1 MIWGAARGML
11 AFMGYAILRVQ
22 KLKSAVAV
30 HRSMK
35 HAFRAQETP
44 NADKSRTPDNTHI
57 GAHSVAEGMA
67 AFREA
72 LPEKVR
78 KNAVQCV
85 EYLMTASPEAMQGKT
100 REQQDAYFQDSLNWL
115 RKRHGAENVIYAGI
129 HRDEKTPHMYA
140 YVVPKDPDTGRLNC
154 RRFLGGAVAL
164 REMQTDFAEQVGKQH
179 GLQRGIEG
187 SKAKHQRVSQFYAQI
202 EKAGQ
207 VPTIEPGEL
216 QPKVLEKRLLGLQ
229 RVEEAPEAVAERLNA
244 KIAAATRPLAEKAAV
259 AVSERRRA
267 VEMTKTAQSVQERLK
282 TAEKVAAAFTKG
294 LDKVEVEQVMLKANV
309 LRYEKAQKAEK
320 QRRVAALPD
329 LLKKAVGAAKVF
341 ATKALAAIQ
350 QAGGRWQDVRWSS
363 VEDDTKKEA
372 IQEQGLTHYSTAKA
386 ILMHSPG
393 QADKS
398 PEMVKSFLAKI
409 DQQHP
414 NERSQAQRE
423 EQDLAKAMRGRDRG
437 YSR

>member
-1 MIWGAARGML
+1 ML

-100 REQQDAYFQDSLNWL
+100 REQQDAYFQDSLDWL

-154 RRFLGGAVAL
+154 RRFLGGAAAL

-187 SKAKHQRVSQFYAQI
+187 SKAK
-202 EKAGQ
+202 
-207 VPTIEPGEL
+207 
-216 QPKVLEKRLLGLQ
+216 
-229 RVEEAPEAVAERLNA
+229 
-244 KIAAATRPLAEKAAV
+244 
-259 AVSERRRA
+259 
-267 VEMTKTAQSVQERLK
+267 
-282 TAEKVAAAFTKG
+282 
-294 LDKVEVEQVMLKANV
+294 
-309 LRYEKAQKAEK
+309 
-320 QRRVAALPD
+320 
-329 LLKKAVGAAKVF
+329 
-341 ATKALAAIQ
+341 
-350 QAGGRWQDVRWSS
+350 
-363 VEDDTKKEA
+363 
-372 IQEQGLTHYSTAKA
+372 
-386 ILMHSPG
+386 
-393 QADKS
+393 
-398 PEMVKSFLAKI
+398 
-409 DQQHP
+409 
-414 NERSQAQRE
+414 
-423 EQDLAKAMRGRDRG
+423 
-437 YSR
+437 